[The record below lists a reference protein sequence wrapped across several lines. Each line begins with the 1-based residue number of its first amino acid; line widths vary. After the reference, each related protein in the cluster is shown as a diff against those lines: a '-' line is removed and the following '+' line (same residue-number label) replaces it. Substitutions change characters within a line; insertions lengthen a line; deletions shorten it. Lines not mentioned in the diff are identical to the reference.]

1 VIALAA
7 REALVTAGKLWSAG
21 TTGVAPPST
30 QPAAG
35 SGQGPEWGEAAP
47 IGLLIILL
55 MGGALFLLIKSMNRN
70 LRRVP
75 ASFDEPAMVAGPDGS
90 ASPARTDP
98 ERADGGA
105 RASAAAGGIG
115 DRDLAGADLGGP
127 AGADLW
133 DADGAAGD
141 RLDGGSAGG
150 PADGD
155 HRATAP

>member
-1 VIALAA
+1 VIALTA
-7 REALVTAGKLWSAG
+7 RGALVLAGRVWSAG

-75 ASFDEPAMVAGPDGS
+75 ASFDEPAMAAGPAGS
-90 ASPARTDP
+90 AIRARTDP
-98 ERADGGA
+98 KA
-105 RASAAAGGIG
+105 
-115 DRDLAGADLGGP
+115 
-127 AGADLW
+127 
-133 DADGAAGD
+133 ADGAAHGSAADGGSEDGD
-141 RLDGGSAGG
+141 LADADLGDPGGADRGDTDGAAGERLDGGSAGARG
-150 PADGD
+150 
-155 HRATAP
+155 